1 MREILEEI
9 IVDGF
14 NRPLPVP
21 TPRDVVLP
29 GIVGKADAIVGMRR
43 SGKTW
48 YMFQQ
53 MRRLIAEGVAR
64 EDLLYLNFED
74 DRLATMQAFDLH
86 LIPDIT
92 YAQDPGRL
100 QRRCWFF
107 LDEIHNIPGW
117 ERFVRRM
124 IDENVAVVLSGSS
137 AKMLSR
143 EVATSLRGRGLET
156 EILPFSPRELARHHG
171 VTLPTT
177 WPPPRRQRA
186 ELRKTCADYLAVG
199 GFPEVQKLTVE
210 FRERIHRSYV
220 DVVLLRDV
228 IERHRVRNAE
238 VLRYLVR
245 RLLRS
250 PSCEFTVTKLYREI
264 KSQGLAVS
272 RESLYELIGYLEDA
286 YLFFTT
292 ELFSESVRQRRSNP
306 RKVYVVDH
314 ALAVSAVQRR
324 TADKGALFENMVYL
338 ELRRRGYEL
347 AYGRSKAGFGVD
359 FIAVKGGEVVPVQV
373 SLTIDDPTTRQRE
386 IRGLLALMDEYS
398 CQQGWLITWN
408 DAPPLD
414 IDAAISVKPAWRWF
428 FEGAHP

>member
-1 MREILEEI
+1 
-9 IVDGF
+9 
-14 NRPLPVP
+14 
-21 TPRDVVLP
+21 
-29 GIVGKADAIVGMRR
+29 
-43 SGKTW
+43 
-48 YMFQQ
+48 
-53 MRRLIAEGVAR
+53 
-64 EDLLYLNFED
+64 
-74 DRLATMQAFDLH
+74 
-86 LIPDIT
+86 
-92 YAQDPGRL
+92 
-100 QRRCWFF
+100 
-107 LDEIHNIPGW
+107 
-117 ERFVRRM
+117 
-124 IDENVAVVLSGSS
+124 
-137 AKMLSR
+137 
-143 EVATSLRGRGLET
+143 
-156 EILPFSPRELARHHG
+156 
-171 VTLPTT
+171 
-177 WPPPRRQRA
+177 
-186 ELRKTCADYLAVG
+186 
-199 GFPEVQKLTVE
+199 
-210 FRERIHRSYV
+210 
-220 DVVLLRDV
+220 VLLRDV

-245 RLLRS
+245 RFLRS

-306 RKVYVVDH
+306 RKIYVVDH

-398 CQQGWLITWN
+398 CQQGWLITWS

-428 FEGAHP
+428 FEGAHPLARAAPG